1 MCETLKIE
9 KASEHNPGTLERLV
23 GNAATAR
30 ILDFMNVFRDWDYSK
45 RDIARNSDVSFRHAS
60 KAIDRLEDLGLIKKT
75 RKVGRAQM
83 YQYNMENSA
92 ARFLQS
98 FLLELAYQEGLKIA
112 PTQIAKEEQV
122 KQTKSE
128 AIPA

>member
-1 MCETLKIE
+1 MSFVTGIIV
-9 KASEHNPGTLERLV
+9 SE
-23 GNAATAR
+23 
-30 ILDFMNVFRDWDYSK
+30 ILRG
-45 RDIARNSDVSFRHAS
+45 NSDVSFRHAL

-98 FLLELAYQEGLKIA
+98 FLLELAYQGGLKIA
-112 PTQIAKEEQV
+112 ATQIAKEEQV